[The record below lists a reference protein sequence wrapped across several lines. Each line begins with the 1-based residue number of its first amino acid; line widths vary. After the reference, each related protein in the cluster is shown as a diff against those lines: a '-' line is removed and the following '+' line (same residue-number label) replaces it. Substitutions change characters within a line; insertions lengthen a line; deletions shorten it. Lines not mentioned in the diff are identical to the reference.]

1 MAATSMLRWLAA
13 GEADVPADSS
23 WLTTHELQLAAEM
36 RFTKRRNEYLLRRW
50 AGKVAVGTV
59 LGRRS
64 DPGALAG
71 IEVSH
76 HPSGAPYAVVDG
88 RPAGLSLSLSD
99 RAGWAVCLVG
109 PADRNVGCDVEL
121 VEPRSAGFVSDFF
134 TAAEQEQVAAADVL
148 KAKDLVAN
156 LVWSAKES
164 ALKVLQTGL
173 RRDTLSVE
181 VRLAAATAFGGWAP
195 LTVTTVEGEILPGW
209 YLRAGQFVVTVAADR
224 QSPPPSALAGFT
236 DLRTAGPVHS
246 WLDRPVS

>member
-1 MAATSMLRWLAA
+1 MATISTLRWLAA
-13 GEADVPADSS
+13 GETDVPADSS
-23 WLTTHELQLAAEM
+23 WLTTLELQLASRM

-59 LGRRS
+59 LGRGS

-71 IEVSH
+71 IEVAH

-99 RAGWAVCLVG
+99 RAGWVVCLVG
-109 PADRNVGCDVEL
+109 PADDHVGCDLEL
-121 VEPRSAGFVSDFF
+121 VEPRSARFVNDFF
-134 TAAEQEQVAAADVL
+134 TRAEREQVAAADEVQTS
-148 KAKDLVAN
+148 DVVAN

-181 VRLAAATAFGGWAP
+181 VSLAPAPSSGWAALTVATA
-195 LTVTTVEGEILPGW
+195 EGNLLPGW
-209 YLRAGQFVVTVAADR
+209 YLRAGQFVVTVAAHR
-224 QSPPPSALAGFT
+224 QLPAPSALAGFT
-236 DLRTAGPVHS
+236 DLRTAAPVHS